1 MPDFQKEKEKLFH
14 VTKHDGEVVVR
25 VYTLKNREEFFPIR
39 KVSHSCHFEIRI
51 EKIRIHLT

>member
-25 VYTLKNREEFFPIR
+25 VYTLKNREECFSYSQSFLFLP
-39 KVSHSCHFEIRI
+39 F
-51 EKIRIHLT
+51 